1 MSTESL
7 PASEGLF
14 CSWSCTLTPMQA
26 KILHEIVPFWR
37 WMIFIYW
44 FIIIYCIFCLFLFC
58 MLSTNFAISHCASSA
73 VLWRL
78 QACATSTYFHLLASS
93 FTPKFPPQVCRCLD
107 RPIEVASTTTGWNP
121 YWFPSPWTW
130 PVVFVWPHKQVGL
143 TAPGSGLGLC
153 SGDFTLVQMWF
164 FKNKVHGNNGIFF
177 LKPQGWS
184 ICLCSCLN

>member
-1 MSTESL
+1 MDD
-7 PASEGLF
+7 F
-14 CSWSCTLTPMQA
+14 Y
-26 KILHEIVPFWR
+26 IL
-37 WMIFIYW
+37 IY
-44 FIIIYCIFCLFLFC
+44 YHLLYFLFVFFAC
-58 MLSTNFAISHCASSA
+58 FLPTLPFPTVLQVLSCGGCRHVPHPHA
-73 VLWRL
+73 
-78 QACATSTYFHLLASS
+78 YLLASS

-164 FKNKVHGNNGIFF
+164 FKNKVHVNNGIFF